1 MLSEYKCVIDFN
13 TRAKALLDF
22 NDNLSFTGVDT
33 VLSLLLLLLMLVLV
47 LVLVLLFMVLMF
59 SLLISMIMM
68 SLMPRLDD
76 GVCFL

>member
-1 MLSEYKCVIDFN
+1 MLSEYKCAIDFN

-22 NDNLSFTGVDT
+22 NDMLSFTGVIT

-47 LVLVLLFMVLMF
+47 LLLLFMVLMF
-59 SLLISMIMM
+59 SLLILMIMM

-76 GVCFL
+76 GACFL